1 MVDFSKLRASSG
13 KSALEKL
20 SGELAKMNSQGEG
33 SGSDDRFW
41 YPAVDKAGNG
51 YAVIRFLPAP
61 GEEEVPFVRV
71 FSHGFKG
78 PTGQWYIENSLTTL
92 GKNDP
97 VGEMNSRLWNES
109 TDDNSPGRKQAR
121 AQKRKLGYIC
131 NVYIIQDQLNPEN
144 NGKVKLFKFGKKIFD
159 KLNEAMN
166 PQFADEEP
174 MNPFCLWTGASFKL
188 KIRNVEG
195 YRNYDKSEFATPGP
209 LFEDDKQMEA
219 IWKQEHSLQAFL
231 DPSNFKSYDE
241 LKTKLYRVLGIDEQS
256 GKSTPA
262 ASRAAAA
269 ERSNSRP
276 AEEDDLPWQ
285 APKQE
290 RAAPARK
297 QAAASDDD
305 DEDLE
310 FFKRLAQ

>member
-1 MVDFSKLRASSG
+1 MVDFSKLRSMSG
-13 KSALEKL
+13 KSSLEKL
-20 SGELAKMNSQGEG
+20 SGELAKMNTQGE
-33 SGSDDRFW
+33 SGGDDRFW
-41 YPAVDKAGNG
+41 YPNVDKAGNG

-61 GEEEVPFVRV
+61 GEEDVPFVRV

-78 PTGQWYIENSLTTL
+78 PTGQWYIEDSLTTI

-109 TDDNSPGRKQAR
+109 SDDNSPGRKQAR

-131 NVYIIQDQLNPEN
+131 NIYIIQDQLNPEN

-195 YRNYDKSEFATPGP
+195 YRNYDKSEFASPGP
-209 LFEDDKQMEA
+209 MFEDDKEMEA
-219 IWKQEHSLQAFL
+219 VWKQEHSLKTFV
-231 DPSNFKSYDE
+231 DPSKFKSYEE
-241 LKTKLYRVLGIDEQS
+241 LKTKLHRVLGIDENS

-262 ASRAAAA
+262 ASRAHAAN
-269 ERSNSRP
+269 RKP
-276 AEEDDLPWQ
+276 ADEDEGLPWQ
-285 APKQE
+285 EQKQE
-290 RAAPARK
+290 RAAPARQPAPTK
-297 QAAASDDD
+297 PDADDD
-305 DEDLE
+305 DDLA
-310 FFKRLAQ
+310 FFKKLAN